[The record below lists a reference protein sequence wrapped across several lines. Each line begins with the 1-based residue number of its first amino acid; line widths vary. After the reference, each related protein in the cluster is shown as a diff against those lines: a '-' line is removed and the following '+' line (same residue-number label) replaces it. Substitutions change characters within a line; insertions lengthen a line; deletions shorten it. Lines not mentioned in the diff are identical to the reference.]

1 MTKDFNYKDT
11 ILDLL
16 RRGNSTEDIAEM
28 FSDALNTAEK
38 ERKEEIKKEEE
49 KQNLQE
55 VKRSAAYNIIT
66 AVNDYFMIVKNKELI
81 SRNEL
86 SDEVLDMLV
95 KAFDALDV
103 EISPKKG
110 LGYGFFNPLEFMKL
124 FDI

>member
-1 MTKDFNYKDT
+1 MTKNFNYKDT

-16 RRGNSTEDIAEM
+16 RKGNSTEDIAEM

-95 KAFDALDV
+95 KTFDALDV
-103 EISPKKG
+103 EINPKKG
-110 LGYGFFNPLEFMKL
+110 FGYGFFKPLEFMKL

>member
-16 RRGNSTEDIAEM
+16 RSGNSTEDIAEM

-81 SRNEL
+81 SRDEL
-86 SDEVLDMLV
+86 SDEFLDMLV
-95 KAFDALDV
+95 RAFDALDV
-103 EISPKKG
+103 EISPKG
-110 LGYGFFNPLEFMKL
+110 FGYGFFNPLEFMKL